1 MAQFNNNLNHSPTV
15 HDDISVQNSTTQNV
29 LAGYPRRMS
38 KHVPKFTKL
47 KETSIIDF
55 GHRGD
60 APFNAKKIK
69 SKQ

>member
-15 HDDISVQNSTTQNV
+15 HDDISVQKNSTTQNV

-60 APFNAKKIK
+60 APFNAKK
-69 SKQ
+69 